1 MKKPIRV
8 ITQRSQSLEQY
19 ARDRKCAT
27 KMAELLKEYCWWEHA
42 RGAGGGIHWRRLIY
56 LEDGIKICEIFFPI
70 SSDFVT
76 NVISSGDTP
85 ILPLLKRGRGVTLE
99 KRSGLNFSKG
109 EMNDTKPTWFGPKIT
124 NANLKSGSLAT
135 WETRYTPNYLKG
147 VINDLKKVR
156 GNKSAGDEKNDVVPV
171 LQEQGNP
178 CGDCPF
184 RHGRVAGANSLREAF
199 KAVSKRAAKRNK
211 KTGEVK

>member
-27 KMAELLKEYCWWEHA
+27 VMEKILKKWYQEDLA
-42 RGAGGGIHWRRLIY
+42 RGVVPFFSLFRPTSFGGVLNQSA
-56 LEDGIKICEIFFPI
+56 I
-70 SSDFVT
+70 SKEM
-76 NVISSGDTP
+76 SSVCATLATRGDTP
-85 ILPLLKRGRGVTLE
+85 IPKRSKRGSKNILGNRPTLIYLDDLE
-99 KRSGLNFSKG
+99 RTS
-109 EMNDTKPTWFGPKIT
+109 NDI
-124 NANLKSGSLAT
+124 
-135 WETRYTPNYLKG
+135 
-147 VINDLKKVR
+147 KKVR
-156 GNKSAGDEKNDVVPV
+156 GNKSAGDEKNGVVPV

-184 RHGRVAGANSLREAF
+184 RHGASAGANSLREAF
-199 KAVSKRAAKRNK
+199 KAVSKRAEKRIK

>member
-8 ITQRSQSLEQY
+8 IPRRSQSLKQY
-19 ARDRKCAT
+19 AKDRKCAT

-109 EMNDTKPTWFGPKIT
+109 EMNDTK
-124 NANLKSGSLAT
+124 
-135 WETRYTPNYLKG
+135 
-147 VINDLKKVR
+147 KVR
-156 GNKSAGDEKNDVVPV
+156 GNKSAGDEKNGVVPV
-171 LQEQGNP
+171 LQKQGNP

-184 RHGRVAGANSLREAF
+184 RHERVAGANSLREAF
-199 KAVSKRAAKRNK
+199 KAVSKRAAKRIK